1 MEQKLINIAGVGE
14 IPLNEHTA
22 MLLQNLDSYL
32 NQEGLMD
39 KVAPSMCSII
49 RGDIITLPDQS
60 YVIITEVRDT
70 PSVHAKG
77 NFFIRGKRYR
87 NSEWEK
93 TSGYINAKYWDLHF
107 LQKKIINIYRPTT
120 RFWRDVWVAKAMND
134 DMKTIERAIVM
145 QWKNKK
151 VLKSTGFGKI

>member
-1 MEQKLINIAGVGE
+1 MKQKLINIAGVGE

-39 KVAPSMCSII
+39 IVAPPMCSII
-49 RGDIITLPDQS
+49 CGDIITLPDQS
-60 YVIITEVRDT
+60 YVIITKVKDT

-77 NFFIRGKRYR
+77 NFFIRGKRYH
-87 NSEWEK
+87 NSEWKK
-93 TSGYINAKYWDLHF
+93 TSGYVNAKYWGLHF

-120 RFWRDVWVAKAMND
+120 RFWRDVWVANAMNN
-134 DMKTIERAIVM
+134 DMKIIKKITI
-145 QWKNKK
+145 QQKNKRA
-151 VLKSTGFGKI
+151 LKSTGFGKI